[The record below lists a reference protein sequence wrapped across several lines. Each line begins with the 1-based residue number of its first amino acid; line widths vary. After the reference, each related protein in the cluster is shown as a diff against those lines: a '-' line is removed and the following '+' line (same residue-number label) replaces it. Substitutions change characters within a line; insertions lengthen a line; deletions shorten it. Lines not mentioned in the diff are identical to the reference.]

1 MKRITIVAAVGAVAC
16 LAAMPA
22 AASHAATLTPA
33 AASAAPAF
41 GAIAQAPRHAASA
54 TGVAGFPHVTPNPAI
69 ENANVPRALTNNRSP
84 NGPNPAA
91 QANGAG
97 APTVAAGPAAR
108 GRGSVVSAFD
118 GLNDLT
124 NDQLFGALTPPDQGL
139 CVGPDHTL
147 KGVPDAVWEVVN
159 EVGQETTTNGTILTG
174 PLNLPTLFQD
184 PNAFSDPR
192 CLFDPSTQ
200 SFYFTQIAF
209 PRERAQPSPGEH
221 GQRRPGDQLPR
232 RGDLPVRLLA

>member
-1 MKRITIVAAVGAVAC
+1 MKRMTIVAAAAAVAC

-33 AASAAPAF
+33 AASAAPTF
-41 GAIAQAPRHAASA
+41 SAIGQASRQAASSA
-54 TGVAGFPHVTPNPAI
+54 GVAGFKPVTPNPAI
-69 ENANVPRALTNNRSP
+69 ENANIPRALANTRSP

-91 QANGAG
+91 VATGAG
-97 APTVAAGPAAR
+97 APTVPAGPAAR
-108 GRGSVVSAFD
+108 GRGSVVNAFD
-118 GLNDLT
+118 GLNDLI

-139 CVGPDHTL
+139 CVGPDHTI

-174 PLNLPTLFQD
+174 PVSLPTLFQD

-200 SFYFTQIAF
+200 
-209 PRERAQPSPGEH
+209 
-221 GQRRPGDQLPR
+221 
-232 RGDLPVRLLA
+232 

>member
-1 MKRITIVAAVGAVAC
+1 MTIVAAAGAVAC

-22 AASHAATLTPA
+22 AASQAATLRPA
-33 AASAAPAF
+33 VASAAPTF
-41 GAIAQAPRHAASA
+41 GTTGQASRQAASA
-54 TGVAGFPHVTPNPAI
+54 NGVAGFKHVAPNPSI
-69 ENANVPRALTNNRSP
+69 ENAQTPRALTGTRSP

-97 APTVAAGPAAR
+97 APTVPAGPATR
-108 GRGSVVSAFD
+108 GRGSVVHAFD
-118 GLNDLT
+118 GLNDLV

-139 CVGPDHTL
+139 CVGPDHTI
-147 KGVPDAVWEVVN
+147 KGAPDAVWEVVN

-200 SFYFTQIAF
+200 SFYFTQISF
-209 PRERAQPSPGEH
+209 PP
-221 GQRRPGDQLPR
+221 
-232 RGDLPVRLLA
+232 

>member
-1 MKRITIVAAVGAVAC
+1 MKRMTIAAVGAVAC
-16 LAAMPA
+16 LAAIPA
-22 AASHAATLTPA
+22 AASQAAPLKPA
-33 AASAAPAF
+33 VAASSAPTF
-41 GAIAQAPRHAASA
+41 TTAQTARQAVSAS
-54 TGVAGFPHVTPNPAI
+54 GVAGFKHVTENPAI
-69 ENANVPRALTNNRSP
+69 ENANVPRALTNTRSP
-84 NGPNPAA
+84 HGANPAA
-91 QANGAG
+91 VANGAG

-139 CVGPDHTL
+139 CVGPDHTI

-192 CLFDPSTQ
+192 RSRSWARGLARTPRSPTRRRSTALAGATTLRRQ
-200 SFYFTQIAF
+200 ST
-209 PRERAQPSPGEH
+209 R
-221 GQRRPGDQLPR
+221 
-232 RGDLPVRLLA
+232 